1 MLGGRKSKLQS
12 KYEVYNLILM
22 KSPHKTFLDIAA

>member
-12 KYEVYNLILM
+12 KYEVYNLM